1 MVEGVARGDRLVR
14 VGAMETE
21 GATMGSIFRAM
32 HGKPGEVR
40 DLVVERGGKR
50 LTIAVRVTAF

>member
-14 VGAMETE
+14 VGA
-21 GATMGSIFRAM
+21 
-32 HGKPGEVR
+32 EVR